1 MNAATPTARLTRRDT
16 RKITAHERLL
26 QIAQTVFAEKGYKE
40 ATMRSI
46 ADACGCSTG
55 LIFGHVGNK
64 EELFAAVLDRA
75 WTEDVERIRS
85 IAQQYGDVVELLMNI
100 FSVDGDRQFAQLP
113 MLRMKF
119 SLWWANKPYT
129 SNHMNRVRQN
139 MQACPG
145 LVLENASRNG
155 QLSGDLVTGPVA
167 EILWDIFVGEY
178 RRMLT
183 VGQILYDWDRHLR
196 SKVEMVLEAYR
207 TE

>member
-1 MNAATPTARLTRRDT
+1 
-16 RKITAHERLL
+16 
-26 QIAQTVFAEKGYKE
+26 
-40 ATMRSI
+40 
-46 ADACGCSTG
+46 
-55 LIFGHVGNK
+55 
-64 EELFAAVLDRA
+64 
-75 WTEDVERIRS
+75 
-85 IAQQYGDVVELLMNI
+85 
-100 FSVDGDRQFAQLP
+100 
-113 MLRMKF
+113 
-119 SLWWANKPYT
+119 
-129 SNHMNRVRQN
+129 MNRVRQN